1 MKHSL
6 KTMLSFA
13 IAIVVLISVALVSLL
28 AITFIEEQFNSYIIR
43 QQELKKDQLIASL
56 SQQYSQNT
64 WQKEFIHAIGMSALY
79 DGFII
84 KVYDLQNKSVWDAQA
99 HDMSLCAQIMEDISK
114 RMAERYPA
122 VHGNFTSS
130 TYHLTRNNQTIGYV
144 NISYFGPYFLNENDF
159 KFLDALQT
167 VFVVIGVFSL
177 LLSVFIGMMM
187 AKRLSQPILKTVDV
201 TKEIADGSYDA
212 RIQEKTNTKELA
224 MLIESIN
231 HLAGSLENQEIL
243 RKQLTEDVSHELRTP
258 IAVLQSHMEAM
269 IEGVWEPSL
278 ERLES
283 CNDEIK
289 RIGSLVSDL
298 EKLQKIESEKLK
310 LNKSEVSLAEV
321 IHKAVKSFEVRIQEE
336 KLEVSVSGSCSAI
349 HADADRISQVVV
361 NLLSNAIKYS
371 NPGGTIHIRL
381 FDKGLYSGFSITDT
395 GIGIPENELPLIFER
410 FYRADKSRDRKT
422 GGSGLGLAIVK
433 SIVEAHGGKI
443 TVESK
448 PNQGSCFEVLLPK

>member
-1 MKHSL
+1 
-6 KTMLSFA
+6 MLSFA

-28 AITFIEEQFNSYIIR
+28 AITFIEEQFNSYIIS
-43 QQELKKDQLIASL
+43 QQELKKDQLITSL
-56 SQQYSQNT
+56 SQQYSKNT
-64 WQKEFIHAIGMSALY
+64 WHKEFIHAIGMSALY

-84 KVYDLQNKSVWDAQA
+84 KVYDLQNKSIWDAQA

-122 VHGNFTSS
+122 IHGDFTST
-130 TYHLTRNNQTIGYV
+130 TYHLTRSDQLIGYV

-167 VFVVIGVFSL
+167 VFVVIGIFSL

-201 TKEIADGSYDA
+201 TKKIADGSYDA
-212 RIQEKTNTKELA
+212 RIEEKTDTKELA

-269 IEGVWEPSL
+269 IEGVWEPSV

-310 LNKSEVSLAEV
+310 LNKSELDLTDV
-321 IHKAVKSFEVRIQEE
+321 ISKVIKSFEVRIHEE
-336 KLEVSVSGSCSAI
+336 KLEVSVSGTCSII

-361 NLLSNAIKYS
+361 NLLSNAVKYS
-371 NPGGTIHIRL
+371 NPGGTIEIKL
-381 FDKGLYSGFSITDT
+381 FDKSTYAGFSISDT
-395 GIGIPENELPLIFER
+395 GIGIPENELSLIFER

-443 TVESK
+443 SVTSK
-448 PNQGSCFEVLLPK
+448 SNQGSCFEVLLPK